1 MFTTETDI
9 SAESLYRHKH
19 INENNDNND
28 NGNNDK
34 DFCIELYRYII
45 WSLYLTIS
53 KNINTVC
60 VLGLFTLVF

>member
-19 INENNDNND
+19 INENNDNSD

-34 DFCIELYRYII
+34 DFCIELYIDTLFDHCI
-45 WSLYLTIS
+45 QLYLKI
-53 KNINTVC
+53 
-60 VLGLFTLVF
+60 

>member
-9 SAESLYRHKH
+9 STENLYRHEH

-34 DFCIELYRYII
+34 DFCLELYID
-45 WSLYLTIS
+45 T
-53 KNINTVC
+53 
-60 VLGLFTLVF
+60 LFDHCI